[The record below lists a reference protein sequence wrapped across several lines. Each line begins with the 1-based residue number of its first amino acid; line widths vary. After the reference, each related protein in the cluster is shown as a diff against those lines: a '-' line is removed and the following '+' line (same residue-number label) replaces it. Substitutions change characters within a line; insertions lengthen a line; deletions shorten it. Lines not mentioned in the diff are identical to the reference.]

1 MDICNLHVPCK
12 LIMAKFGS
20 KVVAILDTKSAFGV
34 EIKDMRDN
42 INTLQAGQ
50 VTVSVTQPLNPSEGQ
65 LWFDKA
71 NLQLKIYVA
80 DGNSSQWVE
89 I

>member
-1 MDICNLHVPCK
+1 MK
-12 LIMAKFGS
+12 YGS
-20 KVVAILDTKSAFGV
+20 KVVAVLDTESAFGV

-50 VTVSVTQPLNPSEGQ
+50 VTVSVTQPQNPSEGQ
-65 LWFDKA
+65 LWFDKV
-71 NLQLKIYVA
+71 NLQLKIYVS

>member
-1 MDICNLHVPCK
+1 
-12 LIMAKFGS
+12 MAKFGS
-20 KVVAILDTKSAFGV
+20 KVVAVLDTKSAFGV
-34 EIKDMRDN
+34 EIKGMRDN

-50 VTVSVTQPLNPSEGQ
+50 VTVSVTQPQNPSEGQ

-71 NLQLKIYVA
+71 NLQLKIYVS

>member
-1 MDICNLHVPCK
+1 MK
-12 LIMAKFGS
+12 YGS
-20 KVVAILDTKSAFGV
+20 KVVAVLDTESAFGV
-34 EIKDMRDN
+34 EIKNMRDN

-50 VTVSVTQPLNPSEGQ
+50 VTVSVINHSNPSEGQ
-65 LWFDKA
+65 LWFDKV
-71 NLQLKIYVA
+71 NLQLKIYVS

>member
-1 MDICNLHVPCK
+1 MK
-12 LIMAKFGS
+12 YGS
-20 KVVAILDTKSAFGV
+20 KVVAVLDTESAFGV
-34 EIKDMRDN
+34 EIKNMRDN

-50 VTVSVTQPLNPSEGQ
+50 VTVSVTQPQNPSEGQ
-65 LWFDKA
+65 LWFDKV